1 MESKSKNYYPKIG
14 VYIEDED
21 EDSSTST
28 PHSKY
33 SCCIPSECKAVIII
47 KKDNDLWFFGLDN
60 VKEVKESKMNKKN
73 TWIDVIFLNV
83 RNKKKKKVKGKWS
96 GDATFDID
104 GIYNPKGSYD
114 EQGPIGYRAL
124 DKHLC
129 LETTIRI
136 LLPSINDLT
145 LMQQQWLDA
154 DESRSGT
161 LKMCF
166 FKVLRNLISIV
177 SLILVCNYRQKYFLL
192 VLFPFIINLSFSVN
206 HSISKL

>member
-21 EDSSTST
+21 EDSSSTST

-73 TWIDVIFLNV
+73 TWIDVISLNV
-83 RNKKKKKVKGKWS
+83 RNKKKKKIKGKWS

-161 LKMCF
+161 LKMFF
-166 FKVLRNLISIV
+166 FKV
-177 SLILVCNYRQKYFLL
+177 
-192 VLFPFIINLSFSVN
+192 
-206 HSISKL
+206 

>member
-1 MESKSKNYYPKIG
+1 
-14 VYIEDED
+14 EDED

-73 TWIDVIFLNV
+73 TWIDVISLNV
-83 RNKKKKKVKGKWS
+83 RNKKKKIVKGKWS

-192 VLFPFIINLSFSVN
+192 VSFPLIINLSFSVN